1 MSQFID
7 LAQVNGAGYRKRLGL
22 RLLLIPSLC
31 GLVLLR
37 LERLLPP
44 RRAALLRLVEHLKH
58 QQVLRDRPVVG
69 RLLLRAIINSY
80 WSRAEKDGVSA
91 E

>member
-7 LAQVNGAGYRKRLGL
+7 VAQVGDAGYRKRLGL
-22 RLLLIPSLC
+22 RLLFIPSLC

-44 RRAALLRLVEHLKH
+44 RKVALLRLVEHLKH

-69 RLLLRAIINSY
+69 QLLLRAMITPL
-80 WSRAEKDGVSA
+80 GVGRRKHFSA
-91 E
+91 K